1 MAIRTLLFC
10 SSFFFLVWTAQGQ
23 QRQDLWAMFKR
34 VPFKEKLN
42 QNFNLYFF
50 YPEFTQELKA
60 LKGKEVV
67 IKGFYIPLDSQP
79 SQTLIISKYPMAE
92 CFFCGGAGPESVA
105 VVYLKA
111 KPPRMK
117 MDQILEI
124 KGILDLNASDVEE
137 MSFIIRNATII

>member
-10 SSFFFLVWTAQGQ
+10 SSFFFLVWTAQSQ

-60 LKGKEVV
+60 LKGKREE
-67 IKGFYIPLDSQP
+67 IQNDQNS
-79 SQTLIISKYPMAE
+79 SDLIFPNINEWFVLNICILVSYRFCSSANILAE
-92 CFFCGGAGPESVA
+92 
-105 VVYLKA
+105 
-111 KPPRMK
+111 
-117 MDQILEI
+117 
-124 KGILDLNASDVEE
+124 
-137 MSFIIRNATII
+137 TII

>member
-10 SSFFFLVWTAQGQ
+10 SSFFFLVWTAQSQ

-42 QNFNLYFF
+42 QNFKLYFF

-67 IKGFYIPLDSQP
+67 IKASTFHLILNQVKP
-79 SQTLIISKYPMAE
+79 SLSLSTPW
-92 CFFCGGAGPESVA
+92 P
-105 VVYLKA
+105 
-111 KPPRMK
+111 
-117 MDQILEI
+117 
-124 KGILDLNASDVEE
+124 NASFVGAQGLNLWQWCT
-137 MSFIIRNATII
+137 SRPNHRG